1 MMWIVFYSLLVWR
14 DFLFWYEHIRP
25 GRERRNSLIFAFL
38 VLSIS
43 FLMQNLRV
51 KYYREGD
58 WISEM
63 KLAQGMSEEFY
74 KECFQLHCYEQ
85 QYEKTGFFCNL
96 VAYL

>member
-1 MMWIVFYSLLVWR
+1 M
-14 DFLFWYEHIRP
+14 
-25 GRERRNSLIFAFL
+25 FAFL

-74 KECFQLHCYEQ
+74 
-85 QYEKTGFFCNL
+85 
-96 VAYL
+96 